1 MPSLRPLLPW
11 LASLTLC
18 TGCGAQDL
26 AQSWQ
31 LDRLRI
37 LGVAAE
43 PAEPQPGDTVT
54 FSSLVYLPYGEELSG
69 VVWFACAPE
78 SADDFGCSLDPS
90 VTEAFSGDLD
100 SLTPEEQ
107 AALFQQAVEAGLI
120 GFEPLFA
127 PTWPVPEDALDGLT
141 DAEKVEGLS
150 AFINVTALPE
160 DAESDADVEL
170 AYKRVPVSLN
180 PSPNQNPAFNQLLF
194 QDDQGNAIEA
204 IDGVFPIEQG
214 ASYTIRPLLEE
225 GAVEDYVFITS
236 EGVEEARTE
245 EPYVTWYTEGGSFD
259 QPFSLHPYLDV
270 EWTAP
275 KKGFEGVVVA
285 VIRDRR
291 GGMAWASLTV
301 STSAATE

>member
-11 LASLTLC
+11 LAGLTLC

-150 AFINVTALPE
+150 ASINVTALPE

-170 AYKRVPVSLN
+170 PTSGCRCRSTPPPTRTPPSTSCSRTSRATPSKRSTASF
-180 PSPNQNPAFNQLLF
+180 PSSRGELHHPA
-194 QDDQGNAIEA
+194 A
-204 IDGVFPIEQG
+204 
-214 ASYTIRPLLEE
+214 LEE

-259 QPFSLHPYLDV
+259 QPFSLHLYLDV